1 MANLQKCR
9 EIPEIFVFQR
19 AFRAKTKGS
28 CRLLKPGT
36 CSSKCLA
43 GVCYLKLQK
52 TAKNGRFA
60 VSPAPCAGEKIHC
73 FFLLVDHEFF
83 LFGCNCHILGE

>member
-1 MANLQKCR
+1 MAGLLHRNWPICRNAQKLP
-9 EIPEIFVFQR
+9 EIPEIFALQR

-28 CRLLKPGT
+28 CWLVKPET

-43 GVCYLKLQK
+43 RACYLKLQK

-60 VSPAPCAGEKIHC
+60 VSAAPCAGEPGELKIWPT
-73 FFLLVDHEFF
+73 
-83 LFGCNCHILGE
+83 

>member
-1 MANLQKCR
+1 MANLQKCP
-9 EIPEIFVFQR
+9 EMPEIFVFQR

-28 CRLLKPGT
+28 CWLLKLGT

-43 GVCYLKLQK
+43 RVCYLKLQK

-60 VSPAPCAGEKIHC
+60 VSPAPCAGEKIYY
-73 FFLLVDHEFF
+73 FLLLESH
-83 LFGCNCHILGE
+83 

>member
-1 MANLQKCR
+1 MAYLQKCP
-9 EIPEIFVFQR
+9 EMPEIFVFQR

-60 VSPAPCAGEKIHC
+60 VSPAPCAGEKIYC
-73 FFLLVDHEFF
+73 FFLLV
-83 LFGCNCHILGE
+83 CH